1 MDIGL
6 STTIQPNNSK
16 TDPITETFDVTDYIT
31 TYELVSNFEIL
42 RFQKSRQTFKAHFL
56 FDIIFINYFRINF
69 LNIPDFLILVYF
81 NKLFKLIIVHRF
93 LSLYPMHSQYAY
105 FTHKDLENITS
116 FFNDN
121 KKGSSEDQEDKQVLK
136 KKKTITYNIQAI
148 ERQNAKLK
156 NINLLLKKSIDE
168 INDED
173 FFERSNKNIKT
184 INTHIDKLKK
194 VRVENPNIEVN
205 DILHHEKIEDNLFQ
219 FYQNE
224 INRMKIQNIQNG
236 RAFNRFFENETNKIK
251 KYDANQ
257 IKDQKLHTTNEIQL
271 MHDLNFNIMNM

>member
-6 STTIQPNNSK
+6 STTIQPKNSN
-16 TDPITETFDVTDYIT
+16 TDPIPETFDVSYYIT

-56 FDIIFINYFRINF
+56 LDIIFINDYRINF
-69 LNIPDFLILVYF
+69 LNVTDFLILVYF

-93 LSLYPMHSQYAY
+93 LSLNPMHSQYAY

-116 FFNDN
+116 FINDN

-251 KYDANQ
+251 KYDSNQ